1 MLRRVTSFFWLFLL
15 VVGVVQA
22 QDPMDVTIR
31 EINAVPQAQIDALNA
46 GGAALT
52 IGDIQGLIFND
63 LLGQR
68 VHFTAV
74 VLSDPLNY
82 GLSTPTDGFPS
93 RIGFSVRDTSA
104 VLQGYEGMTL
114 QLVNG
119 GDFQSDGTLLLS
131 VGSVIEIV
139 GLVESPFG
147 TLIQVAPETITDRGL
162 YTDFSLPDSLLDP
175 VVIETGDANMA
186 VEGGYQ
192 VNWDNYSDLNGQY
205 VRLDSATVLA
215 RNISAPRVDWDVT
228 SDGGETL
235 LNVYDASLRYRNDRG
250 RGAYDPTVFNVLE
263 DDFAPPPSGSL
274 INLTGFV
281 YFQPDDPFGRG
292 VPNQGIMSIIPMEDT
307 DLVVLE
313 SPPII
318 TDLSKPDFVPGTDP
332 ITITV
337 EANVDP
343 MRTLGDVM
351 LRYTT
356 SASSDTITVAPSG
369 GKTADSFSFEIP
381 AADDGVFVSYWV
393 TAADNTGAVSIS
405 GARQYRVLVDGINA
419 IEDVQ
424 LTSDGG
430 EGGSPFDGL
439 TTDMDL
445 TVAVQTTP
453 GVSGLMYVQDD
464 TTQAPWTGV
473 NIRGSS
479 DFDGLVRGDAIRI
492 TKARIQESF
501 NLTRLR
507 DITFEMVS
515 TGGDGIPYK
524 IITTDA
530 LQDESVAEAHEG
542 MALRFDNVTITMPN
556 ADPFSS
562 TSSCPE
568 GAGFGEWAF
577 SSDGTMDN
585 QVRADDASDAIECGF
600 NITAFTEG
608 EPIAFIQGVWSF
620 SFSNY
625 KLLPETVS
633 NDVDTAVEDETVP
646 GSFALRQN
654 YPNPFNP
661 VTTIHYDVGVFSQVK
676 LEVFDVLG
684 RRVATLVDQQH
695 GPGTHTVTFDAAR
708 LPSGLYLYRLE
719 AGSTVKTKKMMLI
732 K

>member
-1 MLRRVTSFFWLFLL
+1 MPRRATSFLCLFLL
-15 VVGVVQA
+15 VAGAVQA
-22 QDPMDVTIR
+22 QDPTDVTIR
-31 EINAVPQAQIDALNA
+31 EINAVPQDQIDALNA
-46 GGAALT
+46 GGATLA

-68 VHFTAV
+68 VRFTAV

-93 RIGFSVRDTSA
+93 RIGIFLRDTSA
-104 VLQGYEGMTL
+104 VSQGYEGMTL
-114 QLVNG
+114 QMVNG

-131 VGSVIEIV
+131 VGSVIEVV
-139 GLVESPFG
+139 GQVESPFG

-162 YTDFSLPDSLLDP
+162 YTDFGLPDSLLDP

-186 VEGGYQ
+186 VEGGNQ
-192 VNWDNYSDLNGQY
+192 VNWDNYSDLNGQF
-205 VRLDSATVLA
+205 VRLENATVFA
-215 RNISAPRVDWDVT
+215 RDVSTNRPNWLLT
-228 SDGGETL
+228 SDDGVTV
-235 LNVYDASLRYRNDRG
+235 LNGYDASLRYRNDRG
-250 RGAYDPTVFNVLE
+250 NGAYDPTVFNVLD
-263 DDFAPPPSGSL
+263 DDFIPPPPGSL
-274 INLTGFV
+274 VNLTGFV
-281 YFQPDDPFGRG
+281 YFQPDDPFARG
-292 VPNQGIMSIIPMEDT
+292 VPNQGIMSIIPWED
-307 DLVVLE
+307 DHLEVLQ

-332 ITITV
+332 ITVTV
-337 EANVDP
+337 EANADP
-343 MRTLGDVM
+343 SRTLGDVM

-356 SASSDTITVAPSG
+356 SASSDTLTVAPSG

-381 AADDGVFVSYWV
+381 AVDDGVFVTYWV
-393 TAADNTGAVSIS
+393 TAADNTGAVSAS
-405 GARQYRVLVDGINA
+405 DPQQYRVLVDGINSV
-419 IEDVQ
+419 EDIQ
-424 LTSDGG
+424 LTADGG

-445 TVAVQTTP
+445 TVVVQTTP

-464 TTQAPWTGV
+464 STQAPWTGI
-473 NIRGSS
+473 NIRSSS

-492 TKARIQESF
+492 TNALIQESF
-501 NLTRLR
+501 DLTRLR
-507 DITFEMVS
+507 DITFETVS
-515 TGGDGIPYK
+515 TGGTGIPYK
-524 IITTDA
+524 VVTTDV

-542 MALRFDNVTITMPN
+542 MALRFENVTITMPN
-556 ADPFSS
+556 ADPDGS
-562 TSSCPE
+562 TSSCPA

-577 SSDGTMDN
+577 SSDGTVDN

-608 EPIAFIQGVWSF
+608 EPVAFMQGVWSF
-620 SFSNY
+620 SFGNY

-633 NDVDTAVEDETVP
+633 DDVDTAVEEEGVP
-646 GSFALRQN
+646 GSFVLRQN

-661 VTTIHYDVGVFSQVK
+661 VTTIHYDIGVLSKVK

-695 GPGTHTVTFDAAR
+695 APGTHTVTFDAAN
-708 LPSGLYLYRLE
+708 LTSGLYLYRLE
-719 AGSTVKTKKMMLI
+719 AGSTVQMKTMMLI